1 MIAND
6 VNSLNDVR
14 VLQRT
19 PHTKLGSDLLLILS
33 FTLPLPL
40 WSKLLNSID
49 RPSILGRGF
58 DKTDGAS
65 CTRSEYTSPLAVLF
79 RQVCLGRF

>member
-1 MIAND
+1 MPMIAND

-19 PHTKLGSDLLLILS
+19 PHTKLGGNLLLILS

-40 WSKLLNSID
+40 WSKLLNGID
-49 RPSILGRGF
+49 
-58 DKTDGAS
+58 
-65 CTRSEYTSPLAVLF
+65 
-79 RQVCLGRF
+79 